1 MACERP
7 LLAALLPGTNPET
20 GNKKLKIL
28 GGLSWNIA
36 NAELRYGRDSLLLLP
51 CGHCLSCKSSHQKE
65 WAVRCS
71 LESAQYL
78 ENCMITLTYEDRL
91 RPRKLVKRDLQ
102 DFIKKMRNK
111 GIKFRYF
118 ACGEYGTKNGHAH
131 YHIIMFG
138 YWPEDARFDIKTEK
152 GYPLYHS
159 KFIDEVWHKG
169 RTSVSEMTP
178 GTAAYVAGYVD
189 KKRGQGE
196 FSLMSKKPGIGEA
209 YFTEHLVDIYKY
221 DNLVGTFGVV
231 KPPRYCDKVAD
242 KVCLVIDDILEN
254 RKKAANSRI
263 IDTMNAHGLEY
274 KDQAV
279 GYDAK
284 QMHDKLQRKE
294 RM

>member
-1 MACERP
+1 MSCEKP
-7 LLAALLPGTNPET
+7 LLAALLPVRSEET
-20 GNKKLKIL
+20 GKQQLKIL
-28 GGLSWNIA
+28 GRTSWNIA
-36 NAELRYGRDSLLLLP
+36 NAEARFGARNLLLLP
-51 CGHCLSCKSSHQKE
+51 CGQCPSCKASHQKE

-71 LESAQYL
+71 LESALYSQ
-78 ENCMITLTYEDRL
+78 NCMITLTYEDRL

-152 GYPLYHS
+152 GYPLYKS
-159 KFIDEVWHKG
+159 KFVDSVWQRG
-169 RTSVSEMTP
+169 ITSISEMTP

-189 KKRGQGE
+189 KKLGQGE

-209 YFTEHLVDIYKY
+209 YFSENLLNIYKY

-231 KPPRYCDKVAD
+231 KPPRYCDKIAERA
-242 KVCLVIDDILEN
+242 CLVIDDVLER

-263 IDTMNAHGLEY
+263 IDTMMDHSLEY

-284 QMHDKLQRKE
+284 KMHDKLQRKE